1 MKVAGFHMAT
11 PSAQARQAVRHLNTG
26 FQLLNHIVKE
36 ESKLIMQLKRE
47 KALKRRNSILANMVK
62 IMREQGASDQSIRQA
77 LPGLDQFVKFATRK
91 GPVSPSHKPDEDAP
105 APPPDEEPLGLLLSQ
120 VETQEVHWLWDKHLP
135 LGKITLL
142 DGDPGMGKSLLA
154 LNLAARVSSGLPMP
168 DGTPGQQGGVILIA
182 PEDGAA
188 DTLKPRLEAAGGDP
202 SRILLLNTVQGLDAK
217 KMQVVD
223 RPFSLSQDLEL
234 LEQAI
239 KQTNAL
245 LVVLDP
251 LMAVLGHNVD
261 SSRDQDIRAVFTP
274 LAQLAERT
282 GCAILLIR
290 HLKKGSSHN
299 ALYRGAGSIGI
310 IAAARTGL
318 LVAQDPYD
326 EHKRILATTKNNLSQ
341 KAPHLSYQI
350 GENES
355 GIPSIQ
361 WLEENTHP
369 LCTLLNA
376 GTNLSRERQ
385 QLLQAL
391 KEADAPLGPQELA
404 ELTGQRYTSV
414 RLTLSRMH
422 AGGEIIRP
430 SRGKYTTLHHP
441 SLLQKSKDM
450 QTTETSDTSETTD
463 TTETSDTLDT
473 TDTILPDRTNVRT
486 RHPHSPLDRW
496 CNVRQADMQLRD
508 NAVASWR
515 SRAGLEWTEGP
526 LPSLSAGSPRASW
539 RYSPVPTATSL
550 SRVGFLDSADTTS
563 PMFHST
569 GWGREQPWVIW
580 VTPKFLPLGKR
591 FSTDGRLPGPTI
603 LSARA
608 SRHAYLLLHDCTR
621 DSKEW
626 P

>member
-1 MKVAGFHMAT
+1 MAT
-11 PSAQARQAVRHLNTG
+11 PSAQARQAVHRLNKG
-26 FQLLNHIVKE
+26 LQLLNHIVKE
-36 ESKLIMQLKRE
+36 ERKMIMQLKRE
-47 KALKRRNSILANMVK
+47 KALKRRNSLLAHMVK
-62 IMREQGASDQSIRQA
+62 IMREQGASDQSIRKA
-77 LPGLDQFVKFATRK
+77 LPGLDQFVKFATRE
-91 GPVSPSHKPDEDAP
+91 GNVSTSQKPDEDAR
-105 APPPDEEPLGLLLSQ
+105 APDPDEEPLGLLLSQ
-120 VETQEVHWLWDKHLP
+120 VETQEVHWLWEKHLP

-142 DGDPGMGKSLLA
+142 DGDPGMGKSMLA
-154 LNLAARVSSGLPMP
+154 INLAARVSSGLPMP

-188 DTLKPRLEAAGGDP
+188 DTLRPRLEAAGGDP
-202 SRILLLNTVQGLDAK
+202 SQVLLLNRVEGLDTK
-217 KMQVVD
+217 KRAVVD

-290 HLKKGSSHN
+290 HLKKGPSHN

-391 KEADAPLGPQELA
+391 KDADAPLGPQELA

-496 CNVRQADMQLRD
+496 CNVSQADMELRD

>member
-11 PSAQARQAVRHLNTG
+11 PSAQAR
-26 FQLLNHIVKE
+26 IVKE

-290 HLKKGSSHN
+290 HLKKGPSHN

-391 KEADAPLGPQELA
+391 KDADAPLGPQELA